1 MVAAIALRLRGLDVV
16 VADALVPPIDKACGE
31 GLMPDSCRVLA
42 RLGVDLSGGHEFS
55 GIHFANRSSEREDL
69 VSAHFP
75 RGKGIGIR
83 RVHLHRRLLNRAEEI
98 GVRLIWG
105 SRVDLNSTAGVSV
118 GGEAYGYRY
127 LVGADGECSRVRSW
141 AGLGSGSLRGQR
153 LGFRRHYQIAPW
165 SDCVEVHWCEL
176 GQAYV
181 TPVSENEINITTITR
196 QRGQNFDNIV
206 DCLPYLGL
214 KLRGHDSVG
223 RDRGAITTT
232 RTLPRV
238 TKENVVLIG
247 DASGSA
253 DAITGEGLASAFC
266 EALLLGD
273 ALGRDA
279 IEQYEAGHHR
289 ILQLPQTVASVMLAM
304 DRWSWLRDRIIRAL
318 AGDPALFSRLLAVH
332 VGDERLIHFA
342 ATQGARLGLRLLISK
357 ESNAAAPHFAFQN
370 ERPPRQ
376 HQNSELTFAT
386 AMRVSGLVDDLTE

>member
-1 MVAAIALRLRGLDVV
+1 
-16 VADALVPPIDKACGE
+16 
-31 GLMPDSCRVLA
+31 
-42 RLGVDLSGGHEFS
+42 
-55 GIHFANRSSEREDL
+55 
-69 VSAHFP
+69 
-75 RGKGIGIR
+75 
-83 RVHLHRRLLNRAEEI
+83 
-98 GVRLIWG
+98 VRLIWG
-105 SRVDLNSTAGVSV
+105 SRVDLSGTAGVTV
-118 GGEAYGYRY
+118 GGETYGYRY

-141 AGLGSGSLRGQR
+141 AGLGGGSLLTQR

-196 QRGQNFDNIV
+196 QRGQNFDSIL
-206 DCLPYLGL
+206 DCLPYLGS
-214 KLRGHDSVG
+214 KLRGHDAVG
-223 RDRGAITTT
+223 RDRGAVTTT
-232 RTLPRV
+232 RTLRRV
-238 TKENVVLIG
+238 TKENVALIG

-253 DAITGEGLASAFC
+253 DAITGEGLTSAFR

-279 IEQYEAGHHR
+279 IKQYEAGHHR

>member
-1 MVAAIALRLRGLDVV
+1 M
-16 VADALVPPIDKACGE
+16 
-31 GLMPDSCRVLA
+31 
-42 RLGVDLSGGHEFS
+42 
-55 GIHFANRSSEREDL
+55 
-69 VSAHFP
+69 
-75 RGKGIGIR
+75 
-83 RVHLHRRLLNRAEEI
+83 
-98 GVRLIWG
+98 RLIWG
-105 SRVDLNSTAGVSV
+105 SRVDLSGTAGVTV
-118 GGEAYGYRY
+118 GGETYGYRY

-141 AGLGSGSLRGQR
+141 AGLGGGSLLTQR

-196 QRGQNFDNIV
+196 QRGQNFDSIL
-206 DCLPYLGL
+206 DCLPYLGS

-223 RDRGAITTT
+223 RDRGAVTTT
-232 RTLPRV
+232 RTLRRV
-238 TKENVVLIG
+238 TKENVALIG
-247 DASGSA
+247 EASGSA
-253 DAITGEGLASAFC
+253 DAITGEGLTSAFR

-279 IEQYEAGHHR
+279 IKQYEAGHHR

-304 DRWSWLRDRIIRAL
+304 DRWSWLRDRIIRDSRWRPRTLFETASRPCRRRTSHPLRRNSRRETRPPPSHLQGKQCRCSAL
-318 AGDPALFSRLLAVH
+318 CVS
-332 VGDERLIHFA
+332 
-342 ATQGARLGLRLLISK
+342 
-357 ESNAAAPHFAFQN
+357 N